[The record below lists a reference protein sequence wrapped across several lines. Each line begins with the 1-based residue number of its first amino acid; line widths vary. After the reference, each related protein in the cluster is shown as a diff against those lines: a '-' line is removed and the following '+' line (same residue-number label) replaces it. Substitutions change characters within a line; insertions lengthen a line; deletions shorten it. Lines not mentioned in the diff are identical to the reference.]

1 MVAHDATGSTVTMA
15 SSPRLHIVNE
25 PRTGGW
31 GGYGV
36 VHSTLSAFGWI
47 KRRLD
52 PAWVVLLS
60 GQDYPAR
67 SPAAV
72 REALLATEADAHI
85 TVQREVPLV
94 PSTPEELWW
103 HARYFYRWRTLPR
116 VPVRLPAS
124 LARKGGNLQY
134 RLSISQ
140 RLVFLWTLPRDLGTA
155 VGVRRADPPFDSSYR
170 CWAASQWMALSRR
183 ALQVLFADIARRPE
197 LVRTYQQSI
206 LPDESLIQTVLINSR
221 DVRIG
226 EPNLTYQRWSGSGN
240 AHAVDLAIDDLEQI
254 VRSGKPFA
262 RKMHPTASVE
272 LMDALDAHTDLV
284 RA

>member
-1 MVAHDATGSTVTMA
+1 MVAHDANRSMVTMA
-15 SSPRLHIVNE
+15 STPRLHVVNQ
-25 PRTGGW
+25 RRRGGW

-47 KRRLD
+47 QQQWD

-60 GQDYPAR
+60 GQDYPAT

-72 REALLATEADAHI
+72 REVLLASEADAHI
-85 TVQREVPLV
+85 TVEQEVPLV

-116 VPVRLPAS
+116 VPVSLPAS
-124 LARKGGNLQY
+124 LARKRANLQY

-155 VGVRRADPPFDSSYR
+155 LGVRRADPPFDSSYR
-170 CWAASQWMALSRR
+170 CWAASQWMAVSRR
-183 ALQVLFADIARRPE
+183 ALHALFADIARRPQ

-206 LPDESLIQTVLINSR
+206 LPDESLIQTVLMNSR
-221 DVRIG
+221 DVSIE

-240 AHAVDLAIDDLEQI
+240 AHAADLGIDDFEQI
-254 VRSGKPFA
+254 VRSGRPFA
-262 RKMHPTASVE
+262 RKMHSTVSVE
-272 LMDALDAHTDLV
+272 LMDALDAHTGLV
-284 RA
+284 PA